1 LPDGGVCTTL
11 VAGGPLVQESCSDA
25 SVPMAQGGVIEDG
38 TYVLES
44 ATYYGACPMPQN
56 ITRDQVTWVVC
67 GSNWQSSQLI
77 GTLAPATYAVTVSP
91 GDASTSLSFELTCSS
106 PSPPAKMPLLY
117 GYDVTPGHLTLL
129 TPPFGAGLGTF
140 EVDSYVRQ

>member
-1 LPDGGVCTTL
+1 
-11 VAGGPLVQESCSDA
+11 
-25 SVPMAQGGVIEDG
+25 MAQGGVIEDG

-44 ATYYGACPMPQN
+44 ATYYGVCPMPEN

-77 GTLAPATYAVTVSP
+77 GALPPATYGVIVSP
-91 GDASTSLSFELTCSS
+91 GDASTSLSFELTCST
-106 PSPPAKMPLLY
+106 PSPASKMPLLY

-129 TPPFGAGLGTF
+129 TPPFGAGMGTF